1 MHDIKQLQGI
11 TYIIRKEECNMKKGM
26 TILYKVH
33 NNLYVNLTNRCPC
46 ACTFCLRQN
55 MDTVTHDDQTLW
67 LEHEPT
73 VEEVKAE
80 FAKFDLSEYEEVVFC
95 GYGEPTERL
104 DALLEIAKFVK
115 ENYQKPIRI
124 NTNGLA
130 NLIWKRDVTSEL
142 KGLVDTISIS
152 LNTPNADRYH
162 ELVRSKFGDQ
172 SFDAMLAFA
181 KEATQY
187 VPHVVLTTV
196 DTTLTKEEEAQ
207 CRKICEDLGVI
218 YRIRPWED

>member
-55 MDTVTHDDQTLW
+55 MDTVTHDEQTLW

-80 FAKFDLSEYEEVVFC
+80 FAKIDLSEYEEVVFC

-130 NLIWKRDVTSEL
+130 NLIWKKDVTPEL

-196 DTTLTKEEEAQ
+196 DTTLTKEEEVQ
-207 CRKICEDLGVI
+207 CRKICEDLGVT

>member
-1 MHDIKQLQGI
+1 MDK
-11 TYIIRKEECNMKKGM
+11 KE
-26 TILYKVH
+26 
-33 NNLYVNLTNRCPC
+33 
-46 ACTFCLRQN
+46 
-55 MDTVTHDDQTLW
+55 
-67 LEHEPT
+67 LEAAAEA
-73 VEEVKAE
+73 VKAE

-130 NLIWKRDVTSEL
+130 NLIWKRDVTPEL

-207 CRKICEDLGVI
+207 CRKICEDLGVT

>member
-55 MDTVTHDDQTLW
+55 MDTVTHDEQTLW

-115 ENYQKPIRI
+115 ENYQKPIR
-124 NTNGLA
+124 NQC
-130 NLIWKRDVTSEL
+130 VS
-142 KGLVDTISIS
+142 TIDCHKKTGYIS
-152 LNTPNADRYH
+152 
-162 ELVRSKFGDQ
+162 GQ
-172 SFDAMLAFA
+172 
-181 KEATQY
+181 
-187 VPHVVLTTV
+187 
-196 DTTLTKEEEAQ
+196 
-207 CRKICEDLGVI
+207 
-218 YRIRPWED
+218 